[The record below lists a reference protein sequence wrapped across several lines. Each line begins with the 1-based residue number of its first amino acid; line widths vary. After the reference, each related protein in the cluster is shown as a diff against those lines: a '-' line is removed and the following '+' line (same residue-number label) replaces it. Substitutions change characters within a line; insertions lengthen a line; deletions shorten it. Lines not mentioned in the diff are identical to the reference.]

1 MWWKN
6 VRNKTGFMLVEALV
20 SLFLIASFVSLF
32 VTMIPLQLGHFN
44 RQQAALDQ
52 QEALYNEILASVD
65 QEKTSQVDFIQGT
78 AYIPGQEEVEAVSIE
93 LESVEDLE

>member
-6 VRNKTGFMLVEALV
+6 VRTKDGFMLVEALV

-32 VTMIPLQLGHFN
+32 VTMIPLQTRHFS

-52 QEALYNEILASVD
+52 QEALYCEILASIG

-78 AYIPGQEEVEAVSIE
+78 AYVPDQKEVEAVTIE
-93 LESVEDLE
+93 LESVENLE